1 MPIYE
6 FDCHDCGD
14 QFESLV
20 LSFSKIDGVTCP
32 DCKSSNVTKKISTF
46 AVKGDT
52 SSSGSSAFNNSAAAC
67 STGST

>member
-32 DCKSSNVTKKISTF
+32 DCQSSNVQKKISTF
-46 AVKGDT
+46 AVKGD
-52 SSSGSSAFNNSAAAC
+52 SGSNYSSFSSSAAAC
-67 STGST
+67 STGGT

>member
-20 LSFSKIDGVTCP
+20 LSFSKIDGVSCP
-32 DCKSSNVTKKISTF
+32 ECESNNVHKKISTF
-46 AVKGDT
+46 AVKGDSGGST
-52 SSSGSSAFNNSAAAC
+52 SSFSTSAASCAPGG
-67 STGST
+67 T